1 MTQSASF
8 NERASIQEI
17 RTGNFVNNE
26 TSSFKSIITTF
37 KLLIF
42 PYWKSED
49 KYVAGVLLSLVV
61 ALNFGYVYAHVLLNQ
76 WSGAFYNALQNLNVS
91 EFNSLVIKFVF
102 YITILILTFL
112 AKAYIEDFLSFK
124 WRSWMT
130 SKFLERW
137 FSNKAFYRSLQ
148 QENAADNP
156 DQRISQDISNFTSSI
171 LYFATSI
178 LSSVVNLITFSFI
191 LWNLSPEFSIPLG
204 EESILSIP
212 GYMLWVTILYCLIAT
227 YIVFKIGKPLIK
239 LDFIKETKE
248 ANFRYSLM
256 RIVERRD
263 EVALL
268 NGEKQ
273 EKKQLDDKFYEIK
286 ENYLKTLVQFIY
298 INTAQN
304 LFSNASSVFPLLA
317 AAPAFFTGT
326 ITLGT
331 LMQLSSAFNY
341 VQGSLMLFADRYQSL
356 AAISAMATRLQQLH
370 ASTGAQKALPAINLT
385 IDNTLLEVKNLTIYK
400 PNQTTPLFKITFSLK
415 AGQKLMIQ
423 GRSGIGKT
431 TLIKTI
437 AGIWPHA
444 SGAITRPEF
453 IDIMPQK
460 PYFPICSLK
469 EAILYGNDA
478 PDVTDKE
485 IETLLE
491 TFGLSHL
498 FQDLNLSLD
507 WNANLSLGEQQRL
520 SIVRIIIKKPKWLI
534 LDEPTASLDEES
546 KVKAIQ
552 TLFKNLPE
560 TAILTISH
568 SASLAEYHNST
579 LLL

>member
-1 MTQSASF
+1 MTQSASY
-8 NERASIQEI
+8 EDRSSLQEK
-17 RTGNFVNNE
+17 RVGSFLNSE
-26 TSSFKSIITTF
+26 ASSFKSIITTF

-49 KYVAGVLLSLVV
+49 KYVAGFLLSLVV

-102 YITILILTFL
+102 YIAFIILTFL

-124 WRSWMT
+124 WRNWMT
-130 SKFLERW
+130 HQFVERW
-137 FSNKAFYRSLQ
+137 LSDKAFYKSFEQ
-148 QENAADNP
+148 KEGIDNP
-156 DQRISQDISNFTSSI
+156 DQRISQDISNFTDSI
-171 LYFATSI
+171 LNFATSI

-191 LWNLSPEFSIPLG
+191 LWNLSPELSIPLNTDS
-204 EESILSIP
+204 ELFIP
-212 GYMLWVTILYCLIAT
+212 GYMLWATIMYCLIAT
-227 YIVFKIGKPLIK
+227 YVVFKIGKPLIK
-239 LDFIKETKE
+239 LDFINETKE

-273 EKKQLDDKFYEIK
+273 EKKQLYDKFYEIK
-286 ENYLKTLVQFIY
+286 ENYLKKLVRFIY

-317 AAPAFFTGT
+317 AAPAFFSGA

-341 VQGSLMLFADRYQSL
+341 VQSSLMLFADGYQSL
-356 AAISAMATRLQQLH
+356 AAISAMANRLKQLH
-370 ASTGAQKALPAINLT
+370 RSTEPHKVLPAIHLT
-385 IDNTLLEVKNLTIYK
+385 IDNTLLEVNNLTIYK
-400 PNQTTPLFKITFSLK
+400 PNQLEPLLKISFSLK
-415 AGQKLMIQ
+415 KGQRLMLQ
-423 GRSGIGKT
+423 GRSGLGKT

-437 AGIWPHA
+437 TGIWPHV
-444 SGAITRPEF
+444 SGLITRPEY

-460 PYFPICSLK
+460 PYFPIGSLR
-469 EAILYGNDA
+469 EAILYGNNDFH
-478 PDVTDKE
+478 VTDKV
-485 IETLLE
+485 IESALNTL
-491 TFGLSHL
+491 GLSHL
-498 FQDLNLSLD
+498 SHDLDLSAD
-507 WNANLSLGEQQRL
+507 WNAKLSLGEQQRL
-520 SIVRIIIKKPKWLI
+520 SIIRIIIKKPKWLI
-534 LDEPTASLDEES
+534 LDEPTASLDSENQM
-546 KVKAIQ
+546 KAIQ

-568 SASLAEYHNST
+568 SNDLVQYHDAVLSL
-579 LLL
+579 

>member
-1 MTQSASF
+1 MTQSSLL
-8 NERASIQEI
+8 EKR
-17 RTGNFVNNE
+17 
-26 TSSFKSIITTF
+26 SSFQERKVADSLNKEKSSLKNIIKTF
-37 KLLIF
+37 KLLIL

-49 KYVAGVLLSLVV
+49 KYIAGFLLALVV
-61 ALNFGYVYAHVLLNQ
+61 GLNFGYVYAHVLLNQ
-76 WSGAFYNALQNLNVS
+76 WSGEFYNALQNLNVS

-102 YITILILTFL
+102 YIAFIILTFL
-112 AKAYIEDFLSFK
+112 VKAYIEDFLSFK
-124 WRSWMT
+124 WRNWMT
-130 SKFLERW
+130 HKFIERW
-137 FSNKAFYRSLQ
+137 LADKAFYKSLQ
-148 QENAADNP
+148 QQNAVDNP
-156 DQRISQDISNFTSSI
+156 DQRISQDISNFTRSI
-171 LYFATSI
+171 LDFATSI

-191 LWNLSPEFSIPLG
+191 LWTLSPEFSIPLG
-204 EESILSIP
+204 EESVLSIP
-212 GYMLWVTILYCLIAT
+212 GYMLWLTIIYCLIAT

-239 LDFIKETKE
+239 LDFISETKE

-273 EKKQLDDKFYEIK
+273 EKKQLDKKFYEIK
-286 ENYLKTLVQFIY
+286 ENYFKKLVQFIY

-317 AAPAFFTGT
+317 AAPAFFAGT

-341 VQGSLMLFADRYQSL
+341 VQSSLMLFADRYQSL
-356 AAISAMATRLQQLH
+356 AAISAMASRLNQLH
-370 ASTGAQKALPAINLT
+370 QSTEPQKAIPAINKT
-385 IDNTLLEVKNLTIYK
+385 IDDTLLEVNNLTIYK
-400 PNQTTPLFKITFSLK
+400 PNQTAPLLKINFSLK

-444 SGAITRPEF
+444 SGAITRPEL

-460 PYFPICSLK
+460 PYFPIGSLK
-469 EAILYGNDA
+469 EAILYGNDK
-478 PDVTDKE
+478 PDIADKE
-485 IETLLE
+485 IEAVLE
-491 TFGLSHL
+491 TLGLSHL
-498 FQDLNLSLD
+498 SQDLNLSSD
-507 WNANLSLGEQQRL
+507 WNAKLSLGEQQRL

-534 LDEPTASLDEES
+534 LDEPTASLDKENQ
-546 KVKAIQ
+546 VKAMQ
-552 TLFKNLPE
+552 TLFKHLPE
-560 TAILTISH
+560 TAVLTISH
-568 SASLAEYHNST
+568 SASLAEYHDST